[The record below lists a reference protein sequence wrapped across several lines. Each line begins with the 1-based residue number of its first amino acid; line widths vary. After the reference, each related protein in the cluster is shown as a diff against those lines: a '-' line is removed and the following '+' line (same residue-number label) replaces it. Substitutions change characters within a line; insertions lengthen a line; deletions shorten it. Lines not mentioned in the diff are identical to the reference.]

1 MATDMKRFTISVT
14 PEMEKSIEK
23 LKKSEF
29 YNKPYSEMYRYILNA
44 GILAIKDVS
53 EQQKEDQEATA

>member
-44 GILAIKDVS
+44 GILAIKDGS
-53 EQQKEDQEATA
+53 EQQKENQEATA